1 MSAVSSV
8 AFDADFRGQK
18 NNQFWLF
25 REIVGVT
32 FRLGSETAVVARRD
46 DWLASPKQSFRYEFH
61 KNGTGWQ

>member
-1 MSAVSSV
+1 MPISAVSSV

-32 FRLGSETAVVARRD
+32 FRLGSETAVVRATGR
-46 DWLASPKQSFRYEFH
+46 LAGEPETEF
-61 KNGTGWQ
+61 QVQIP